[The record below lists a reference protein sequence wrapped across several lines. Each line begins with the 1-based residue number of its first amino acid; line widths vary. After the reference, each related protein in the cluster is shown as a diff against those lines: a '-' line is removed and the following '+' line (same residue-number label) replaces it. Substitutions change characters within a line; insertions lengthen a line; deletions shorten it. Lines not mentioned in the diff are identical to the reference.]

1 MWKKLFITATSL
13 TDFSPQID
21 KISSILN
28 DELHKC
34 PTKRTTPQCAHS
46 IPNCAAFRKL
56 PIQGFL
62 LLIAQDKLPTLDVS
76 LLRRLVCL
84 HIDER
89 ENIFFYIYIEGRY
102 CINAFTYSSFS
113 LQKPNFDINARVFSV
128 VNRERLD
135 TEFECCTNTSKED
148 IERWDRR
155 KEKTYYFNKCKK
167 KNTVEKSC
175 QKEFYLWS
183 IAYRKY
189 IFTLYRKC
197 CSTEIADAGFIFQVI
212 ISTKAN

>member
-1 MWKKLFITATSL
+1 MTNKFKPRLYRLKPWRSISYTSSDKIHVNLWWLSELVDQDHTEADNHKTRKLFQKNVTKIAIDDYSICRSTIINRKADYIIVWKKLFITATSL

-89 ENIFFYIYIEGRY
+89 ENIFFLYI
-102 CINAFTYSSFS
+102 
-113 LQKPNFDINARVFSV
+113 
-128 VNRERLD
+128 
-135 TEFECCTNTSKED
+135 
-148 IERWDRR
+148 
-155 KEKTYYFNKCKK
+155 
-167 KNTVEKSC
+167 
-175 QKEFYLWS
+175 
-183 IAYRKY
+183 
-189 IFTLYRKC
+189 
-197 CSTEIADAGFIFQVI
+197 
-212 ISTKAN
+212 